1 MKKNLYFFWVCAIA
15 LTLVPTF
22 NALAQKREHIKID
35 PNNRTD
41 KNEMTLKSSDGN
53 NYVLDFKLNS
63 YDLIWIEKE
72 NAYKVEANG
81 MGDILEKGNPAL
93 PRFAQSIMIPASAD
107 MQIEIVSSEY
117 IELTDIRII
126 PSKGDLTRDIDPKTI
141 PYRYGDIYQKDA
153 FYPSELVLM
162 NDPYILRSV
171 RGQAVV
177 VQPIAYNPVQK
188 KLRIYTHIT
197 MKVSPSGRMSTKN
210 VMSGTKSVVTDHG
223 FEKIYQSHFLNYTS
237 NSTKYT
243 ALNDAPGNMLII
255 CYDDFMDEMADF
267 VAWKKQKGIS
277 VEMIA
282 VSTIG
287 NASAIKTYVSNYYN
301 TNGLTYLLLVGD
313 APQVPTSSTS
323 AGDSD
328 NNYGFISG
336 NDHYIDIFVGRF
348 SAENATQVTTQVD
361 RTIHYERD
369 VSTADTWL
377 ASGVGIA
384 SNEGSN
390 PSDAEHMNT
399 IENKLEGYGYDITR
413 CYQDGGSAGQLT
425 SLLNAGKSLINYVGH
440 GSNTGF
446 ASMVYTSTNV
456 NSLTNNNKLPFIFD
470 VACVNGNFKSITC
483 FAEAWLRATNN
494 GIPTGAMAICAST
507 INQSWVPPMIA
518 QTEMND
524 ILIESYANNIRRT
537 FAGLALNGM
546 FKMVDV
552 YGSGGETMLDTWT
565 IFGDPSLQVRTKTPG
580 TLQVS
585 HAGTIV
591 PNSNQLTVASSTN
604 DAWVSLTLNGEILG
618 TAKTSNGSATVSFSP
633 LPSSGTIKITVSAY
647 NKIPY
652 VANINISGTGDT
664 DVIANFS
671 TDKTSIYEG
680 ESISFTDLSSNNPTT
695 WNWSFTGGT
704 PTVSNSQNP
713 TVTYDT
719 EGSYSVS
726 LTASNTGS
734 TDTKTSTDLITV
746 SAPIPQEY
754 CDATTNGCSSY
765 EYISG
770 VIFETINNSSVC
782 DQYSDYTSQSASVEP
797 GGSYAITINIGRPD
811 TRNYVTAWF
820 DWNRDGDFED
830 SNEEYALSFSI
841 SGGLGQAVGAISVPD
856 DASLGTTR
864 MRVRVTYNA
873 TPLACGN
880 ASYGEIEDYGI
891 QVEDN
896 RSERERA
903 LTDNV
908 TIKLYPNPTSDSF
921 KIEST
926 GISTEMTVKII
937 NLKGSVIRTLKTDGS
952 KEIDVSSLSTGM
964 YVVQIDAGGESW
976 IKKIIVK

>member
-1 MKKNLYFFWVCAIA
+1 MKTKFYSFWVCAIA
-15 LTLVPTF
+15 LTLVSTF

-35 PNNRTD
+35 PNNRSD
-41 KNEMTLKSSDGN
+41 KNEVTLKSSVGN
-53 NYVLDFKLNS
+53 DYVLDFTLNS
-63 YDLIWIEKE
+63 YDLKWIEAE

-93 PRFAQSIMIPASAD
+93 PRFARSIMIPASAD
-107 MQIEIVSSEY
+107 MQVEIVSSEF
-117 IELTDIRII
+117 IELTDIKIV
-126 PSKGDLTRDIDPKTI
+126 PSKGNLTRDIDPKTI
-141 PYRYGDIYQKDA
+141 PYQYGEIYQTDA
-153 FYPSELVLM
+153 FYPSVLASV
-162 NDPYILRSV
+162 NEPYILRSV

-177 VQPIAYNPVQK
+177 VQPIAYNPIQK
-188 KLRIYTHIT
+188 KLRIYTHIE
-197 MKVSPSGRMSTKN
+197 MKVSPSGRISTKN
-210 VMSGTKSVVTDHG
+210 AMSGTKSTTADNG
-223 FEKIYQSHFLNYTS
+223 FEKVYQNHFLNYTS

-301 TNGLTYLLLVGD
+301 THGLTYLLLVGD
-313 APQVPTSSTS
+313 APQVPTSYTS

-328 NNYGFISG
+328 NNYGFIVG

-348 SAENATQVTTQVD
+348 SAENAAQVTTQVD

-369 VSTADTWL
+369 VTTADTWL
-377 ASGVGIA
+377 SSGVGIA

-399 IENKLEGYGYDITR
+399 IENKLEGYGYSISR
-413 CYQDGGSAGQLT
+413 CYQDGGSASQLT
-425 SLLNAGKSLINYVGH
+425 SLLNSGKSLINYVGH
-440 GSNTGF
+440 GSNTSF

-494 GIPTGAMAICAST
+494 GVPAGAMAICAST

-524 ILIESYANNIRRT
+524 ILVESYANNIRRT

-580 TLQVS
+580 SLQVS
-585 HAGTIV
+585 HAGTIA
-591 PNSNQLTVASSTN
+591 PNSNQLAVTCATE

-618 TAKTSNGSATVSFSP
+618 TAKISNGTATVSFSP
-633 LPSSGTIKITVSAY
+633 LPANGTVKITVSAY
-647 NKIPY
+647 NKMPY
-652 VANINISGTGDT
+652 VASINISGSGDT
-664 DVIANFS
+664 DVIANF
-671 TDKTSIYEG
+671 TANKTSIYEG
-680 ESISFTDLSSNNPTT
+680 ESINFTDLSSNNPTA

-704 PTVSNSQNP
+704 PTVSSSQNP
-713 TVTYDT
+713 TVSYDT
-719 EGSYSVS
+719 EGTYSVS
-726 LTASNTGS
+726 LTASKTGS
-734 TDTKTSTDLITV
+734 TDTKTVTDLITV
-746 SAPIPQEY
+746 STPIQQDY
-754 CDATTNGCSSY
+754 CEATTNGCSSY

-782 DQYSDYTSQSASVEP
+782 NQYSDYTSQLASVEP
-797 GGSYAITINIGRPD
+797 GGTYAVTVNIGRPD
-811 TRNYVTAWF
+811 ANNYVTAWF

-830 SNEEYALSFSI
+830 SEEEYALSFSI
-841 SGGLGQAVGAISVPD
+841 SGGLGQAVGAVSVPD

-864 MRVRVTYNA
+864 MRIRVTYNA

-880 ASYGEIEDYGI
+880 ASYGEIEDYGV
-891 QVEDN
+891 QVQDS

-903 LTDNV
+903 IADNV
-908 TIKLYPNPTSDSF
+908 TISLYPNPTTDSF
-921 KIEST
+921 KIELN
-926 GISTEMTVKII
+926 GISSTMKIKI
-937 NLKGSVIRTLKTDGS
+937 VGLTGNVIRTFNTDGS
-952 KEIDVSSLSTGM
+952 KEIDVSSLSTGIYM
-964 YVVQIDAGGESW
+964 VQIDADGKSW
-976 IKKIIVK
+976 TKKLIVK

>member
-1 MKKNLYFFWVCAIA
+1 MNKKFYSFWVCAIA
-15 LTLVPTF
+15 LTLVSTL

-41 KNEMTLKSSDGN
+41 KNEMTLESSERN

-93 PRFAQSIMIPASAD
+93 PRFARSIMIPARAE
-107 MQIEIVSSEY
+107 MQVEIVSSEF
-117 IELTDIRII
+117 IELTDIKIV
-126 PSKGDLTRDIDPKTI
+126 PSKGNLTRDIDPKTI
-141 PYRYGDIYQKDA
+141 PYQYGEIYQTDA
-153 FYPSELVLM
+153 FYPSVLASM
-162 NDPYILRSV
+162 NEPYILRSV

-177 VQPIAYNPVQK
+177 VQPIAYNPIQK
-188 KLRIYTHIT
+188 KLRIYTHIE

-210 VMSGTKSVVTDHG
+210 VMSGTKSVAADHG
-223 FEKIYQSHFLNYTS
+223 FEKVYQNHFLNYAS

-255 CYDDFMDEMADF
+255 CHDDFMDEMADF

-287 NASAIKTYVSNYYN
+287 SASAIKTYVSNYYN
-301 TNGLTYLLLVGD
+301 THGLTYLLLVGD
-313 APQVPTSSTS
+313 APQVPTSYTS

-328 NNYGFISG
+328 NNYGFIAG

-348 SAENATQVTTQVD
+348 SAENAAQVTTQVE

-369 VSTADTWL
+369 LTTADTWL
-377 ASGVGIA
+377 SSGVGIA

-399 IENKLEGYGYDITR
+399 IENKLEGYGYGITR
-413 CYQDGGSAGQLT
+413 CYQDGGSASQLT
-425 SLLNAGKSLINYVGH
+425 GLLNAGKSLINYVGH
-440 GSNTGF
+440 GSNTSF

-524 ILIESYANNIRRT
+524 ILVESYANNIRRT

-552 YGSGGETMLDTWT
+552 YGSGGEAMLDTWT
-565 IFGDPSLQVRTKTPG
+565 IFGDPSLQVRTKTPVA
-580 TLQVS
+580 LQVS
-585 HAGTIV
+585 HAGTAA
-591 PNSNQLTVASSTN
+591 PNSNQLAVTCSTD

-618 TAKTSNGSATVSFSP
+618 TAKTSNGTATVSFSP
-633 LPSSGTIKITVSAY
+633 LPASGTIKITVSAY

-652 VANINISGTGDT
+652 VANINISGSGDT
-664 DVIANFS
+664 DVIANF
-671 TDKTSIYEG
+671 TTNKTSIYEG
-680 ESISFTDLSSNNPTT
+680 ESISFTDLSSNNPTA

-704 PTVSNSQNP
+704 PTVSSSQNP
-713 TVTYDT
+713 IVSYDT
-719 EGSYSVS
+719 EGTYSVS
-726 LTASNTGS
+726 LTASKTGS
-734 TDTKTSTDLITV
+734 TDTKTVTDLITV
-746 SAPIPQEY
+746 SAPIQQDY
-754 CDATTNGCSSY
+754 CEATTNGCSSY

-770 VIFETINNSSVC
+770 VVFETINNSSVC
-782 DQYSDYTSQSASVEP
+782 NQYSDYTSQLASVEP
-797 GGSYAITINIGRPD
+797 GGTYAVTVNIGRPD
-811 TRNYVTAWF
+811 ANNYVTAWF

-830 SNEEYALSFSI
+830 SEEEYALSFSI
-841 SGGLGQAVGAISVPD
+841 SGGLGQAVGAVSVPT

-891 QVEDN
+891 QVQDS

-903 LTDNV
+903 IADNV
-908 TIKLYPNPTSDSF
+908 TISLYPNPTTDSF
-921 KIEST
+921 KIELN
-926 GISTEMTVKII
+926 GISSIMKVKIVGLTG
-937 NLKGSVIRTLKTDGS
+937 NVIRTFNTDGS
-952 KEIDVSSLSTGM
+952 KEIDVSSLSAGI
-964 YVVQIDAGGESW
+964 YLVQIDADGKSW
-976 IKKIIVK
+976 TKKLIVK